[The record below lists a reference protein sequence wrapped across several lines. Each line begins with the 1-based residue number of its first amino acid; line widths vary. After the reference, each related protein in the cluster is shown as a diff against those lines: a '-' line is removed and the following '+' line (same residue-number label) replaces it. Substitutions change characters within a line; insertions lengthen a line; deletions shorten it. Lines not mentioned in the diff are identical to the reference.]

1 MTRMTNLVSI
11 VDRVVAVEIVA
22 VLGEHLWEH
31 NVPLVPRSRIRSR
44 LNDSRI

>member
-22 VLGEHLWEH
+22 VLCEHLWEH
-31 NVPLVPRSRIRSR
+31 DVPLVPRPRIRSR
-44 LNDSRI
+44 LNNSRI